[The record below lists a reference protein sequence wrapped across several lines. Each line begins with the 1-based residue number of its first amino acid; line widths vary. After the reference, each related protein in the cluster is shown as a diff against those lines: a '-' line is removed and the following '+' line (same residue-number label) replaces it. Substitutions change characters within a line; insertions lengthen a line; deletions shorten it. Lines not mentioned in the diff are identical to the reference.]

1 MFRSRR
7 TAGRHRLGDPGL
19 VSCRAIPQIAAALA
33 VPEIAR
39 RGLVERLLA
48 GSRHLRPAF
57 ERSAS
62 RPVAGA
68 TVPA

>member
-19 VSCRAIPQIAAALA
+19 VSCRSIPAIAAALA

-39 RGLVERLLA
+39 RGLVERMLA
-48 GSRHLRPAF
+48 GSRHLRPAVARSVS
-57 ERSAS
+57 RSAP
-62 RPVAGA
+62 RAAVA
-68 TVPA
+68 

>member
-7 TAGRHRLGDPGL
+7 TAGRHRLGDPGM
-19 VSCRAIPQIAAALA
+19 VWCRSLPQVAAALA

-48 GSRHLRPAF
+48 GSRHLRPTRPAF
-57 ERSAS
+57 ERLAP
-62 RPVAGA
+62 RTA
-68 TVPA
+68 VPA